1 MSRLREEQKGK
12 RKVGLARSWPL
23 LLSKA
28 YLTREGRLA
37 MPVASPPT
45 PSTAERIRSVCVRAS
60 GAMLAVDG
68 VPPAT
73 TPVHHLLDDGT
84 FAVTVRADSPMA
96 NAVADVDGVE
106 AMLELTDHAPLPLRS
121 PVRSLVWIRGRLR
134 RVPSPL
140 AAALLDVIAEE
151 DPNPALLQVN
161 SSPGCDSDDV
171 LMWLKTESVVI
182 ADATGAESVV
192 LADLLSARPDPFC
205 AMESCWLQ
213 HIDAEHREVV
223 DLLASR
229 LPAPLRSGQ
238 VRPLGLDRYGVR
250 LRVEKTDG
258 DHDVRLPFAA
268 PVDDVTA
275 LGRAIRVL
283 MGCPFL
289 NGLRARRM

>member
-1 MSRLREEQKGK
+1 
-12 RKVGLARSWPL
+12 
-23 LLSKA
+23 
-28 YLTREGRLA
+28 

-68 VPPAT
+68 VRPEG

-84 FAVTVRADSPMA
+84 FAVTVRADSA
-96 NAVADVDGVE
+96 TATAVAGATGVE

-121 PVRSLVWIRGRLR
+121 LVRSLVWIRGRLR
-134 RVPSPL
+134 RVPPPL
-140 AAALLDVIAEE
+140 VAALLDVIAEG

-161 SSPGCDSDDV
+161 SSGGNDDV

-182 ADATGAESVV
+182 ADATGAESVD
-192 LADLLSARPDPFC
+192 LDDLLAARPDPVC

-213 HIDAEHREVV
+213 HIDSEHRDVV

-229 LPAPLRSGQ
+229 LPAPLRRGQ

-250 LRVEKTDG
+250 LRVEKVDG

-289 NGLRARRM
+289 NGLRARRI